1 MDSEESLED
10 VVTCDAPW
18 ELVHRSCMFFSGKT
32 GIMTW
37 EEARQECIIM
47 HSDLLVISDV
57 LELVIALT
65 FTEIV

>member
-1 MDSEESLED
+1 
-10 VVTCDAPW
+10 
-18 ELVHRSCMFFSGKT
+18 
-32 GIMTW
+32 
-37 EEARQECIIM
+37 M